1 MTGSTR
7 WTCQVLSLEVAA
19 WAHEMSG
26 HGGAAAV
33 QTRDE
38 PTQTPLAPCEAQN
51 ATKNYSDYLLR
62 RQLCWGKIPQG
73 HDLLVV
79 GQWNT
84 LEQC

>member
-19 WAHEMSG
+19 WAREMSG

-51 ATKNYSDYLLR
+51 ANKNYSDCLLR
-62 RQLCWGKIPQG
+62 K
-73 HDLLVV
+73 LVC
-79 GQWNT
+79 GEDSPGGMPC
-84 LEQC
+84 L